1 VDEGSDCGPE
11 CLSAHYRS
19 NSALRSTAI
28 ATTTALIQDPPVEA
42 CLAQL
47 LDHLGIAG
55 AHFAGR
61 SLADVQGFIAKHS
74 ERIASLTL
82 VCPTVLNPRS
92 LAPLGARQLV
102 VIGDHGL
109 GARRVQAVL
118 PALPEAT
125 AVVLEDYAGL
135 TWADLAADRGERI
148 DTAMREFL
156 QHRDPRCRRPACPS
170 SKARPPA
177 SRFACAAPDHRWCC
191 CLSTSRRANGNR

>member
-1 VDEGSDCGPE
+1 MRRQSARIIRSDSGI
-11 CLSAHYRS
+11 R
-19 NSALRSTAI
+19 RTAI
-28 ATTTALIQDPPVEA
+28 ATTISPVGDPPVEA

-74 ERIASLTL
+74 KRIASLTL
-82 VCPTVLNPRS
+82 MCPTVLNPRS
-92 LAPLGARQLV
+92 LAPLGARLLV
-102 VIGDHGL
+102 VTGDHGL

-156 QHRDPRCRRPACPS
+156 RHRDALPSAGLSEQQGETAGISFRVRGAGPRATKPA
-170 SKARPPA
+170 
-177 SRFACAAPDHRWCC
+177 
-191 CLSTSRRANGNR
+191 